1 MRFAQALSRKSTQW
15 QLLLAVLLFFAALVG
30 SSVYYERQ
38 RIVLEQNQRLA
49 AEARVIDENMVRQIE
64 GVSNVLSSVLEDL
77 AYFKSLEDSASALG
91 LRLKALTAAMPGV
104 RTMNVLDA
112 GGRVI
117 ASNRDELLGLDLAKR
132 EYFLRVAEDPDGG
145 VLYLS
150 RPFETLL
157 GVYSMNL
164 LRVQTDA
171 RGAMNWVVSATL
183 DIEFFKVLLSSVRY
197 AEDVW
202 VAIAHIDGLL
212 AIHVPERE
220 GTVGANLKAPGSFFS
235 RHLESGQPETS
246 LTGMVKTTGEQAWMA
261 QRTITAPE
269 LNMRGALVVA
279 VARNPDMALR
289 QWRFVALMAA
299 ALVLLVCAI
308 SSFALWQVQSSRDRL
323 KRVMAEDERVRR
335 EAEERIRHMAFYD
348 ELTQLPNRRL
358 LFDRLSQLLSAGVR
372 HGRLSA
378 LFFLDLDRFKQ
389 LNDRHGHDKGDLLL
403 KEVARRLQS
412 ELRQEDTAARLAG
425 DEFVVMLSELSGDPE
440 EAKRRAQVV
449 ADKILDAVGRDYEL
463 GGLSYRCTVS
473 LGMTLFGDREEP
485 MGDILKRADEDM
497 YRAKAAG
504 RNRAGSRNSA

>member
-49 AEARVIDENMVRQIE
+49 AEARVVDENVVRQIE
-64 GVSNVLSSVLEDL
+64 GVSNALSSVLEDL
-77 AYFKSLEDSASALG
+77 VYFKSLEDSASALG

-117 ASNRDELLGLDLAKR
+117 ASNRDQLVGLELAKR

-171 RGAMNWVVSATL
+171 RGAMTWVVSATL
-183 DIEFFKVLLSSVRY
+183 DPEFFKVLLASVRY
-197 AEDVW
+197 AEDLW

-246 LTGMVKTTGEQAWMA
+246 LTGMVKTTGERAWMA

-279 VARNPDMALR
+279 VARNPDIALR

-308 SSFALWQVQSSRDRL
+308 SSLALWQVQLGRDKL
-323 KRVMAEDERVRR
+323 KRAQAQDERVRR
-335 EAEERIRHMAFYD
+335 EADERIRHMAFYD

-358 LFDRLSQLLSAGVR
+358 LFDRLSQLLSASVR

-412 ELRQEDTAARLAG
+412 EVRQEDTAARLAG

-440 EAKRRAQVV
+440 EAKRGAQLV
-449 ADKILDAVGRDYEL
+449 ASKILDSVGRDYDL

-485 MGDILKRADEDM
+485 MDDILKRADQDM
-497 YRAKAAG
+497 YRAKASKRGHAREEERG
-504 RNRAGSRNSA
+504 